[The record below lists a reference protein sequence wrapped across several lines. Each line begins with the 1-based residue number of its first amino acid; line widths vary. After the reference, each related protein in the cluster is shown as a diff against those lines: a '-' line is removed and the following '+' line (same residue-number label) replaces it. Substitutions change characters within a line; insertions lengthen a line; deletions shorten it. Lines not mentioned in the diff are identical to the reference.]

1 MLQVRSEE
9 GSHSFYRRDVGW
21 SLPLTTNPAAQR
33 KQFPEVYAGEQK
45 GFLSMTKEV
54 EKS

>member
-1 MLQVRSEE
+1 MLRVRSEK
-9 GSHSFYRRDVGW
+9 GSHGFYRRDVGW
-21 SLPLTTNPAAQR
+21 SLALTTNPAAQR
-33 KQFPEVYAGEQK
+33 KQFPEVCAEEQK